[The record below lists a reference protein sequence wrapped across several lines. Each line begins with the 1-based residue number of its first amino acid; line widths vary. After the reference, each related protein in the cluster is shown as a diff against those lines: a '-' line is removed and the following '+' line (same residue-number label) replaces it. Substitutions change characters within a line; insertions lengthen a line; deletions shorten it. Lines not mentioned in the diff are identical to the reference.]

1 MLKSDK
7 NFDIF
12 YTKVISYKKLFYQ
25 SNKTLSESSDSK
37 MNLNTSFIFQKKSLF
52 FFALNGNLIFSES
65 NSDNNEYNNII
76 KNIIIKINNIGNV
89 QNSNGR
95 NTITEKMYF
104 NILIIN
110 QEKIVIVKIGD
121 INIITLG
128 VFTKETKTSI
138 IKLYLLN
145 NIIMFLNFLDAL
157 NNINIDTNNLLQIN
171 IYKEFFFSSLD
182 KYYFFITKQLFQR
195 QKYKMKNIFYKNYFL
210 VELNSNK
217 IIFSFES
224 LYNNINNINNNGDK
238 YQLKINNKE
247 HIMNEVL
254 YHCHILKNNY
264 IKNYSLNFNEN
275 TYENFF
281 AIFELKSTFPRRTFI
296 IKFLPILNGVC
307 IVHEFVQTKLSSN
320 EGNEM
325 NHYKEYESCYGYF
338 NDIYTL
344 SQKTANSTQSKMALF
359 KNEPNF
365 IKKIN
370 FFFVGSLSLINQK
383 KNLFF
388 SGKNNNIFICDDVIK
403 IINNCLINDNI
414 SKDNDN
420 NIIMRNIEKKLYDE
434 YLQENKQKDK
444 DNDIDL
450 NIYHNKNIFL
460 FSNDDYLT
468 EENLSQK
475 MDLNIT
481 KEYILSILFSKNKLK
496 NTYLT
501 KDKEISLLSKKFLGS
516 KKDCTKL
523 SDILN
528 ENISENIGSYYHS
541 TKKLLKEN
549 NSFKTSNI
557 FDSTNNNI
565 MNLDNS
571 TNIFNI
577 NISIIKNNNKSRI
590 DKINDE
596 ENLDS
601 KEEFFEEEKIKN
613 IKCENI

>member
-1 MLKSDK
+1 MLKSRQ

-12 YTKVISYKKLFYQ
+12 YKSVISNKKLFYQ
-25 SNKTLSESSDSK
+25 SNRTISETSDSK
-37 MNLNTSFIFQKKSLF
+37 FNVNTSFIFEKKNLF
-52 FFALNGNLIFSES
+52 LFTLNGNLIFSES
-65 NSDNNEYNNII
+65 DIEKSEYKNILR
-76 KNIIIKINNIGNV
+76 NIIIKINKIGNIKHR
-89 QNSNGR
+89 NG
-95 NTITEKMYF
+95 NIITENIYF
-104 NILIIN
+104 NMFVIGNRDKVVILR
-110 QEKIVIVKIGD
+110 IGD
-121 INIITLG
+121 INIVSLG
-128 VFTKETKTSI
+128 VFSKETKTSI
-138 IKLYLLN
+138 IKIYLLN
-145 NIIMFLNFLDAL
+145 NLIMFLNYLDIES
-157 NNINIDTNNLLQIN
+157 NSSFSNINTNNNLQIN
-171 IYKEFFFSSLD
+171 LYKEFFLSSFNA
-182 KYYFFITKQLFQR
+182 YFILITRQLFQR
-195 QKYKMKNIFYKNYFL
+195 QKYKLKNIFYKNYSL
-210 VELNSNK
+210 IELNSNK

-224 LYNNINNINNNGDK
+224 LYNNKESNGDK
-238 YQLKINNKE
+238 YQIKINNKE
-247 HIMNEVL
+247 HIWNEVL

-264 IKNYSLNFNEN
+264 IKQYSINFNE
-275 TYENFF
+275 ENYDNYFV
-281 AIFELKSTFPRRTFI
+281 IFELKSTFPRRTFI

-307 IVHEFVQTKLSSN
+307 IIHEFVQTKLSSN
-320 EGNEM
+320 EGNEI
-325 NHYKEYESCYGYF
+325 NHYKEYESLYGYF
-338 NDIYTL
+338 NEINTL
-344 SQKTANSTQSKMALF
+344 SQKTANSTQSKLILF
-359 KNEPNF
+359 RNEPNF

-370 FFFVGSLSLINQK
+370 CFFLGSLSLKNQHK
-383 KNLFF
+383 DLFF
-388 SGKNNNIFICDDVIK
+388 SRKNNNIFICEDVLK
-403 IINNCLINDNI
+403 IINNCLINEN
-414 SKDNDN
+414 SLNN
-420 NIIMRNIEKKLYDE
+420 NIIIREIEKKLYDE
-434 YLQENKQKDK
+434 YLQENKQKD
-444 DNDIDL
+444 NDIDS

-523 SDILN
+523 SEILN

-613 IKCENI
+613 IKSKNI

>member
-1 MLKSDK
+1 MLKSRQ

-12 YTKVISYKKLFYQ
+12 YKSVISNKKLFYQ
-25 SNKTLSESSDSK
+25 SNRTISETSDSK
-37 MNLNTSFIFQKKSLF
+37 FNVNTSFIFEKKNLF
-52 FFALNGNLIFSES
+52 LFTLNGNLIFSES
-65 NSDNNEYNNII
+65 DIEKSEYKNILR
-76 KNIIIKINNIGNV
+76 NIIIKINKIGNIKHR
-89 QNSNGR
+89 NG
-95 NTITEKMYF
+95 NIITENIYF
-104 NILIIN
+104 NMFIIGN
-110 QEKIVIVKIGD
+110 RDKIVILRIGD
-121 INIITLG
+121 INIVSLG
-128 VFTKETKTSI
+128 VFSKETKTSI
-138 IKLYLLN
+138 IKIYLLN
-145 NIIMFLNFLDAL
+145 NLIMFLNYLDIES
-157 NNINIDTNNLLQIN
+157 NSSFSNINTNNNLQIN
-171 IYKEFFFSSLD
+171 LYKEFFLSSFNA
-182 KYYFFITKQLFQR
+182 YFILITRQLFQR
-195 QKYKMKNIFYKNYFL
+195 QKYKLKNIFYKNYSL
-210 VELNSNK
+210 IELNSNK

-224 LYNNINNINNNGDK
+224 LYNNKESNGDK
-238 YQLKINNKE
+238 YQIKINNKE
-247 HIMNEVL
+247 HIWNEVL

-264 IKNYSLNFNEN
+264 IKQYSINFNE
-275 TYENFF
+275 ENYDNYFV
-281 AIFELKSTFPRRTFI
+281 IFELKSTFPRRTFI

-307 IVHEFVQTKLSSN
+307 IIHEFVQTKLSSN
-320 EGNEM
+320 EGNEI
-325 NHYKEYESCYGYF
+325 NHYKEYESLYGYF
-338 NDIYTL
+338 NEINTL
-344 SQKTANSTQSKMALF
+344 SQKTTNSTQSKLILF
-359 KNEPNF
+359 RNEPNF

-370 FFFVGSLSLINQK
+370 CFFLGSLSLKNQHK
-383 KNLFF
+383 DLFF
-388 SGKNNNIFICDDVIK
+388 SRKNNNIFICEDVLK
-403 IINNCLINDNI
+403 IINNCLINEN
-414 SKDNDN
+414 SLNN
-420 NIIMRNIEKKLYDE
+420 NIIIREIEKRLYDE

-523 SDILN
+523 SEILN

-613 IKCENI
+613 IKCKNI

>member
-1 MLKSDK
+1 MLKSRQ

-12 YTKVISYKKLFYQ
+12 YKSVISNKKLFYQ
-25 SNKTLSESSDSK
+25 SNRTISETSDSK
-37 MNLNTSFIFQKKSLF
+37 FNVNTSFIFEKKNLF
-52 FFALNGNLIFSES
+52 LFTLNGNLIFSES
-65 NSDNNEYNNII
+65 DIEKSEYKNILR
-76 KNIIIKINNIGNV
+76 NIIIKINKIGNIKHR
-89 QNSNGR
+89 NG
-95 NTITEKMYF
+95 NIITENIYF
-104 NILIIN
+104 NMFIIGN
-110 QEKIVIVKIGD
+110 RDKIVILRIGD
-121 INIITLG
+121 INIVSLG
-128 VFTKETKTSI
+128 VFSKETKTSI
-138 IKLYLLN
+138 IKIYLLN
-145 NIIMFLNFLDAL
+145 NLIMFLNYLDIES
-157 NNINIDTNNLLQIN
+157 NSSFSNINTNNNLQIN
-171 IYKEFFFSSLD
+171 LYKEFFLSSFNA
-182 KYYFFITKQLFQR
+182 YFILITRQLFQR
-195 QKYKMKNIFYKNYFL
+195 QKYKLKNIFYKNYSL
-210 VELNSNK
+210 IELNSNK

-224 LYNNINNINNNGDK
+224 LYNNKESNGDK
-238 YQLKINNKE
+238 YQIKINNKE
-247 HIMNEVL
+247 NIWNEVL

-264 IKNYSLNFNEN
+264 IKQYSINFNE
-275 TYENFF
+275 ENYDNYFV
-281 AIFELKSTFPRRTFI
+281 IFELKSTFPRRTFI

-307 IVHEFVQTKLSSN
+307 IIHEFVQTKLSSN
-320 EGNEM
+320 EGNEI
-325 NHYKEYESCYGYF
+325 NHYKEYESLYGYF
-338 NDIYTL
+338 NEINTL
-344 SQKTANSTQSKMALF
+344 SQKTTNSTQSKLILF
-359 KNEPNF
+359 RNEPNF

-370 FFFVGSLSLINQK
+370 CFFLGSLSLKNQHK
-383 KNLFF
+383 DLFF
-388 SGKNNNIFICDDVIK
+388 SRKNNNIFICEDVVK
-403 IINNCLINDNI
+403 IINNCLINEN
-414 SKDNDN
+414 SLNN
-420 NIIMRNIEKKLYDE
+420 NIIIREIEKRLYDE

-450 NIYHNKNIFL
+450 NIYHNKNLFL

-523 SDILN
+523 SEILN

-541 TKKLLKEN
+541 TKKLLKDN

-577 NISIIKNNNKSRI
+577 NVSIIKNNNKSRI
-590 DKINDE
+590 DKLNDE

>member
-1 MLKSDK
+1 MLKSRQ

-12 YTKVISYKKLFYQ
+12 YKSVISNKKLFYQ
-25 SNKTLSESSDSK
+25 SNRTISETSDSK
-37 MNLNTSFIFQKKSLF
+37 FNVNTSFIFEKKNLF
-52 FFALNGNLIFSES
+52 LFTLNGNLIFSES
-65 NSDNNEYNNII
+65 DIEKSEYKNILR
-76 KNIIIKINNIGNV
+76 NIIIKINKIGNIKHR
-89 QNSNGR
+89 NG
-95 NTITEKMYF
+95 NIITENIYF
-104 NILIIN
+104 NMFIIGN
-110 QEKIVIVKIGD
+110 RDKIVILRIGD
-121 INIITLG
+121 INIVSLG
-128 VFTKETKTSI
+128 VFSKETKTSI
-138 IKLYLLN
+138 IKIYLLN
-145 NIIMFLNFLDAL
+145 NLIMFLNYLDIES
-157 NNINIDTNNLLQIN
+157 NSSFSNINTNNNLQISL
-171 IYKEFFFSSLD
+171 YKEFFLSSFNE
-182 KYYFFITKQLFQR
+182 YFILITRQLFQR
-195 QKYKMKNIFYKNYFL
+195 QKYKLKNIFYKNYSL
-210 VELNSNK
+210 IELNSNK

-224 LYNNINNINNNGDK
+224 LYNNKESNGDK
-238 YQLKINNKE
+238 YQIKINNKE
-247 HIMNEVL
+247 HIWNEVL

-264 IKNYSLNFNEN
+264 IKQYSINFNE
-275 TYENFF
+275 ENYDNYFV
-281 AIFELKSTFPRRTFI
+281 IFELKSTFPRRTFI

-307 IVHEFVQTKLSSN
+307 IIHEFVQTKLSSN
-320 EGNEM
+320 EGNEI
-325 NHYKEYESCYGYF
+325 NHYKEYESLYGYF
-338 NDIYTL
+338 NEINTL
-344 SQKTANSTQSKMALF
+344 SQKTTNSTQSKLILF
-359 KNEPNF
+359 RNEPNF

-370 FFFVGSLSLINQK
+370 CFFLGSLSLKNQHK
-383 KNLFF
+383 DLFF
-388 SGKNNNIFICDDVIK
+388 SRKNNNIFICEDVLK
-403 IINNCLINDNI
+403 IINNCLINEN
-414 SKDNDN
+414 SLNN
-420 NIIMRNIEKKLYDE
+420 NIIIREIEKRLYDE

-613 IKCENI
+613 IKIKNI

>member
-1 MLKSDK
+1 MLKSRQ

-12 YTKVISYKKLFYQ
+12 YKSVISNKKLFYQ
-25 SNKTLSESSDSK
+25 SNRTISETSDSK
-37 MNLNTSFIFQKKSLF
+37 FNVNTSFIFEKKNLF
-52 FFALNGNLIFSES
+52 LFTLNGNLIFSES
-65 NSDNNEYNNII
+65 DIEKSEYKNILR
-76 KNIIIKINNIGNV
+76 NIIIKINKIGNIKHR
-89 QNSNGR
+89 NG
-95 NTITEKMYF
+95 NIITENIYF
-104 NILIIN
+104 NMFIIGN
-110 QEKIVIVKIGD
+110 RDKIVILRIGD
-121 INIITLG
+121 INIVSLG
-128 VFTKETKTSI
+128 VFSKETKTSI
-138 IKLYLLN
+138 IKIYLLN
-145 NIIMFLNFLDAL
+145 NLIMFLNYLDIES
-157 NNINIDTNNLLQIN
+157 NSSFSNINTNNNLQIN
-171 IYKEFFFSSLD
+171 LYKEFFLSSFNA
-182 KYYFFITKQLFQR
+182 YFILITRQLFQR
-195 QKYKMKNIFYKNYFL
+195 QKYKLKNIFYKNYSL
-210 VELNSNK
+210 IELNSNK

-224 LYNNINNINNNGDK
+224 LYNNKESNGDK
-238 YQLKINNKE
+238 YQIKINNKE
-247 HIMNEVL
+247 NIWNEVL

-264 IKNYSLNFNEN
+264 IKQYSINFNE
-275 TYENFF
+275 ENYDNYFV
-281 AIFELKSTFPRRTFI
+281 IFELKSTFPRRTFI

-307 IVHEFVQTKLSSN
+307 IIHEFVQTKLSSN
-320 EGNEM
+320 EGNEI
-325 NHYKEYESCYGYF
+325 NHYKEYESLYGYF
-338 NDIYTL
+338 NEINTL
-344 SQKTANSTQSKMALF
+344 SQKTTNSTQSKLILF
-359 KNEPNF
+359 RNEPNF

-370 FFFVGSLSLINQK
+370 CFFLGSLSLKNQHK
-383 KNLFF
+383 DLFF
-388 SGKNNNIFICDDVIK
+388 SRKNNNIFICEDVVK
-403 IINNCLINDNI
+403 IINNCLINEN
-414 SKDNDN
+414 SLNN
-420 NIIMRNIEKKLYDE
+420 NIIIREIEKRLYDE

-523 SDILN
+523 SEILN

-541 TKKLLKEN
+541 TKKLLKDN

-571 TNIFNI
+571 NNIFKI
-577 NISIIKNNNKSRI
+577 NLSIIKNNNKSRI
-590 DKINDE
+590 KKLNDE

>member
-1 MLKSDK
+1 MLKSRQ

-12 YTKVISYKKLFYQ
+12 YKSVISNKKLFYQ
-25 SNKTLSESSDSK
+25 SNRTISETSDSK
-37 MNLNTSFIFQKKSLF
+37 FNVNTSFIFEKKNLF
-52 FFALNGNLIFSES
+52 LFTLNGNLIFSES
-65 NSDNNEYNNII
+65 DIEKSEYKNILR
-76 KNIIIKINNIGNV
+76 NIIIKINKIGNIKHR
-89 QNSNGR
+89 NG
-95 NTITEKMYF
+95 NIITENIYF
-104 NILIIN
+104 NMFIIGN
-110 QEKIVIVKIGD
+110 RDKIVILRIGD
-121 INIITLG
+121 INIVSLG
-128 VFTKETKTSI
+128 VFSKETKTSI
-138 IKLYLLN
+138 IKIYLLN
-145 NIIMFLNFLDAL
+145 NLIMFLNYLDIES
-157 NNINIDTNNLLQIN
+157 NSSFSNINTNNNLQIN
-171 IYKEFFFSSLD
+171 LYKEFFLSSFNA
-182 KYYFFITKQLFQR
+182 YFILITRQLFQR
-195 QKYKMKNIFYKNYFL
+195 QKYKLKNIFYKNYSL
-210 VELNSNK
+210 IELNSNK

-224 LYNNINNINNNGDK
+224 LYNNKESNGDK
-238 YQLKINNKE
+238 YQIKINNKE
-247 HIMNEVL
+247 HIWNEVL

-264 IKNYSLNFNEN
+264 IKQYSINFNE
-275 TYENFF
+275 ENYDNYFV
-281 AIFELKSTFPRRTFI
+281 IFELKSTFPRRTFI

-307 IVHEFVQTKLSSN
+307 IIHEFVQTKLSSN
-320 EGNEM
+320 EGNEI
-325 NHYKEYESCYGYF
+325 NHYKEYESLYGYF
-338 NDIYTL
+338 NEINTL
-344 SQKTANSTQSKMALF
+344 SQKTTNSTQSKLILF
-359 KNEPNF
+359 RNEPNF

-370 FFFVGSLSLINQK
+370 CFFLGSLSLKNQHK
-383 KNLFF
+383 DLFF
-388 SGKNNNIFICDDVIK
+388 SRKNNNIFICEDVLK
-403 IINNCLINDNI
+403 IINNCLINEN
-414 SKDNDN
+414 SLNN
-420 NIIMRNIEKKLYDE
+420 NIIIREIEKKLYDE
-434 YLQENKQKDK
+434 YLQENKQKD
-444 DNDIDL
+444 NDIDL
-450 NIYHNKNIFL
+450 NIYHNKKIFL

-541 TKKLLKEN
+541 TKKLLKDN

-577 NISIIKNNNKSRI
+577 NVSIIKNNNKSRI

-613 IKCENI
+613 IKCKNI